1 MKSVRSFS
9 DRSSRLT
16 LDSPCSKT
24 LILNMILMRC
34 MMGFLFASISIL
46 IPLVARSKSLDDRG
60 DSDLDFSA
68 MASLCARDESDSI
81 SNEVGLSHNYW
92 LDQRY
97 E

>member
-1 MKSVRSFS
+1 MMGF
-9 DRSSRLT
+9 
-16 LDSPCSKT
+16 
-24 LILNMILMRC
+24 